1 MNSCRLLCLAISIA
15 ATLPAARGSS
25 PARELRDDAGT
36 FPKGD
41 PAQLG
46 IGLAALEKLK
56 AKAESEDSDAVV
68 VIKDGLLIADWDFGK
83 KRGPIHAMSATK
95 SVVNLAVGRLIDE
108 GKIKSLDQPVS
119 DFFLEWRQG
128 RKRKITI
135 RHLLNHTSGLEDQ
148 PTTSEIYPS
157 PDYVQFALAADLVAD
172 PGTKFFY
179 SNKAT
184 NLLAGVVLK
193 ASGRPLDEYVKREI
207 FAPLEIVDFTW
218 SKDDAGNPH
227 GMAGLSINAV
237 DLAKLGQFMLDE
249 GVWHGHRIVSRAWV
263 SESTRQGQPYDATC
277 GLLWWRTP
285 QTTKFA
291 IDDNFIN
298 ELKTQFGLTD
308 SSVKKLEA
316 LKGKPFESG
325 ALWPGLSPIFQTDAN
340 TGKNLQALDAKLKK
354 KVPVAAVVGEGP
366 MHSFAARGYLG
377 QYLVVV
383 PQHRIV
389 AVRQRRKPENFDSND
404 YRNSFGD
411 FEAMVYALVNT
422 AGQTRSSAVQQPG
435 DPLPSWNEG
444 SAKKTIIA
452 FVTRVTA
459 EGGPDFVPKSA
470 RVATFD
476 NDGTLWCEQPIYVQA
491 AFAFHRA
498 RVMAAQNP
506 SLKNEPGFQAI
517 IANDREAMSRFAHD
531 EIISLLAV
539 THAGI
544 TPEAFDEIAKAWLG
558 TAEHPKYHRLYKE
571 CLYQPQLEL
580 LAYLRENDF
589 KLFIVTGGG
598 IEFVRAFAEE
608 AYGVPR
614 ERVIGSSTKTRFETK
629 DGKPELIKLPQI
641 GSIDD
646 REGKPININLHI
658 GIRPI
663 LAFGN
668 SDGDLQMLE
677 YTAAG
682 RGPRLSLLV
691 HHDDA
696 TREYAYDRESTVGRL
711 DKALDAAQRQGWTV
725 VSMKNDWRTIF
736 PKPVQSSRP

>member
-1 MNSCRLLCLAISIA
+1 MNACRLLCLAVTIA
-15 ATLPAARGSS
+15 ATIPAARGSL
-25 PARELRDDAGT
+25 PAREPRDDAGA

-46 IGLAALEKLK
+46 IDLAALGKLK
-56 AKAESEDSDAVV
+56 AKAEAEGSDAVV
-68 VIKDGLLIADWDFGK
+68 IVKDGLLIADWDFGK

-108 GKIKSLDQPVS
+108 GKIKSLDQPVA
-119 DFFLEWRQG
+119 DFFPEWRQG

-135 RHLLNHTSGLEDQ
+135 RHLLNHTSGLEDKS
-148 PTTSEIYPS
+148 TTSEISPS

-172 PGTKFFY
+172 PGSRFFY

-193 ASGRPLDEYVKREI
+193 ASARPLDEYVKQEI
-207 FAPLEIVDFTW
+207 FTPLGITDFTW

-227 GMAGLSINAV
+227 GMAGLYITAV
-237 DLAKLGQFMLDE
+237 DLAKIGQLMLDE
-249 GVWHGHRIVSRAWV
+249 GVWQGHRILSRDWI
-263 SESTRQGQPYDATC
+263 SESIRQGQPYDVTS

-285 QTTKFA
+285 QATKLA

-316 LKGKPFESG
+316 LKDKKFESDT
-325 ALWPGLSPIFQTDAN
+325 LWPGLFSIFRTDAN
-340 TGKNLQALDAKLKK
+340 TKGRLEAVNDQLKK
-354 KVPVAAVVGEGP
+354 KAPVAKIVGDGP
-366 MHSFAARGYLG
+366 MISFAARGYLG
-377 QYLVVV
+377 QCLVIV

-389 AVRQRRKPENFDSND
+389 AVRQRRKPENFDGND

-411 FEAMVYALVNT
+411 FDAMVRALVIT
-422 AGQTRSSAVQQPG
+422 AVRPHSSAAEPPA
-435 DPLPSWNEG
+435 DPLPSWNKG
-444 SAKKTIIA
+444 SAKKTIIT

-459 EGGPDFVPKSA
+459 DGGPDFVPKSA
-470 RVATFD
+470 RIATFD

-491 AFAFHRA
+491 SFAFHRA
-498 RVMAAQNP
+498 GVMAAQNP
-506 SLKNEPGFQAI
+506 ALKEKPGFQAVLSKDP
-517 IANDREAMSRFAHD
+517 AAMSRLGHD
-531 EIISLLAV
+531 EVLSLLAV

-544 TPEAFDEIAKAWLG
+544 TPDAFEEIARTWLM
-558 TAEHPKYHRLYKE
+558 TAEHPKFHRLYKQ

-580 LAYLRENDF
+580 LAYLRASGF

-598 IEFVRAFAEE
+598 VEFVRAFAEE
-608 AYGVPR
+608 AYGIPP
-614 ERVIGSSTKTRFETK
+614 ERVIGSSVKTRFEVRE
-629 DGKPELIKLPQI
+629 GKPELIKLPQI
-641 GSIDD
+641 GNIDD
-646 REGKPININLHI
+646 HEGKPININLHI
-658 GIRPI
+658 GRRPI

-668 SDGDLQMLE
+668 SDGDLEMLE

-682 RGPRLSLLV
+682 GGPRLALLV

-696 TREYAYDRESTVGRL
+696 TREYAYDRNSRVGLL

-725 VSMKNDWRTIF
+725 VSMKDDWQTIF